1 MGFGGEGEASFRK
14 YAIRN
19 TFARLRYRNYRY
31 FVRERIVG
39 PTTQFPVDPSAAA
52 GRTTYGT
59 SSTYSLLSSA
69 RNRFRTRTKR
79 SAVRKREQRTV
90 RKSLRAASGLGF
102 ETGPTPI
109 VGFLAD
115 HTHRRATIRRNNIA
129 RFFSVSELIR
139 NRLTPRRTE
148 ADAILQP
155 APYIIEKR
163 TVERG

>member
-39 PTTQFPVDPSAAA
+39 PTTQFSVDPSAAA

-90 RKSLRAASGLGF
+90 RKSSVLTRGERVGVRDGTDTDRRISRRSHAS
-102 ETGPTPI
+102 PRDNTP
-109 VGFLAD
+109 
-115 HTHRRATIRRNNIA
+115 
-129 RFFSVSELIR
+129 E
-139 NRLTPRRTE
+139 
-148 ADAILQP
+148 
-155 APYIIEKR
+155 
-163 TVERG
+163 